1 MEVEEKAAAY
11 FERGE
16 LEDQVIDLQIIYSL
30 LCEDDEGAILS
41 IPRDFDFKLFL
52 MDITIREPL
61 SDFARQ
67 QNEQIEKLMN
77 DHLDLMGRILWSKVA
92 QIVLE
97 ESLSNPD
104 ADITISRKQWT
115 VDTHQLYLLITRSAS
130 FLLDMQL
137 FFETA
142 TLSSTQT
149 TIGVE
154 TVIRVYKRVVQ
165 AAADTVTAKIAS
177 TPIRFNVKEMPA
189 EGLAKVRY
197 VGAWS
202 VKKVV
207 DNRRKLWT
215 IYFR

>member
-1 MEVEEKAAAY
+1 M
-11 FERGE
+11 
-16 LEDQVIDLQIIYSL
+16 
-30 LCEDDEGAILS
+30 
-41 IPRDFDFKLFL
+41 
-52 MDITIREPL
+52 
-61 SDFARQ
+61 
-67 QNEQIEKLMN
+67 
-77 DHLDLMGRILWSKVA
+77 A

-154 TVIRVYKRVVQ
+154 TMIRIYKRVVQ
-165 AAADTVTAKIAS
+165 AAADMVTEKLPALPFVS
-177 TPIRFNVKEMPA
+177 TLRRC
-189 EGLAKVRY
+189 LLR
-197 VGAWS
+197 AW
-202 VKKVV
+202 
-207 DNRRKLWT
+207 RKSDMLECGQ
-215 IYFR
+215 

>member
-16 LEDQVIDLQIIYSL
+16 LEDQVIDLQTIYSL

-41 IPRDFDFKLFL
+41 IPRNFDFKLFL
-52 MDITIREPL
+52 MDITIRETL

-115 VDTHQLYLLITRSAS
+115 VDTQLYLLITRSAS
-130 FLLDMQL
+130 FLRDMHL

-154 TVIRVYKRVVQ
+154 TMIRIYKRVVQ
-165 AAADTVTAKIAS
+165 AAADMVTEKLPALPFVS
-177 TPIRFNVKEMPA
+177 TLRRC
-189 EGLAKVRY
+189 LLR
-197 VGAWS
+197 AW
-202 VKKVV
+202 
-207 DNRRKLWT
+207 RKSDMLECGQ
-215 IYFR
+215 